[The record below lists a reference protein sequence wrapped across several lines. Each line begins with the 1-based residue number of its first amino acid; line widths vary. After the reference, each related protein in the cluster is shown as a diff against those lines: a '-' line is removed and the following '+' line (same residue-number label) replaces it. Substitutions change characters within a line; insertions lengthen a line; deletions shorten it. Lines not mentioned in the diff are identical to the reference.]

1 MKRREILKTL
11 TMLPLA
17 GAIGNSGSI
26 VQAAPLLKRDVF
38 SEFGLRTFINAS
50 GYFTSLSGSLIH
62 EEAF

>member
-26 VQAAPLLKRDVF
+26 VQSVQASPLPKRDIF
-38 SEFGLRTFINAS
+38 S
-50 GYFTSLSGSLIH
+50 
-62 EEAF
+62 